1 MTPEQRLDRVEYILV
16 RLAKSGREARSEFR
30 EKINMLIEA
39 HMRNQATWRAE
50 SQAIN
55 EQIKAQ
61 AVAQAE
67 LTKSQKLTD
76 RALRAFINSLRK
88 GGNGIHSS

>member
-1 MTPEQRLDRVEYILV
+1 MTPEQRLDCADYILV
-16 RLAKSGREARSEFR
+16 RLAKSGREARTEFR

-39 HMRNQATWRAE
+39 HMRNEATWRAE

-55 EQIKAQ
+55 EQIKAV

-76 RALRAFINSLRK
+76 QALRVFINNLGK
-88 GGNGIHSS
+88 DGNGNPST